1 MDFETRFMRALFGLA
16 PSPFLLGNVIKHH
29 LNSWETCKP
38 DAVAELHESLYVDD
52 LTSGGATVEEA
63 KDLKKH
69 ATFTL
74 HKWHLN
80 TCELDESPVLPV
92 GKETYAKQQ
101 LGKPNR
107 VESSL
112 LGLGWNKEHHEK
124 SASFPEKK
132 VHLTKRGYFT
142 RFVSPV
148 TLEGKLLYCAKRSEK
163 IMWDVP
169 LTASLQLKW
178 KKWEDRVPKQVAA
191 VCPLAEHRHPIES
204 IPWHGFGDT
213 SGHGVGAAVYTV
225 VKQESG
231 LAQHLVAAKARLAKQ
246 GLTIP

>member
-1 MDFETRFMRALFGLA
+1 M
-16 PSPFLLGNVIKHH
+16 
-29 LNSWETCKP
+29 
-38 DAVAELHESLYVDD
+38 
-52 LTSGGATVEEA
+52 
-63 KDLKKH
+63 
-69 ATFTL
+69 
-74 HKWHLN
+74 
-80 TCELDESPVLPV
+80 
-92 GKETYAKQQ
+92 
-101 LGKPNR
+101 
-107 VESSL
+107 
-112 LGLGWNKEHHEK
+112 
-124 SASFPEKK
+124 
-132 VHLTKRGYFT
+132 HLTKRGYFT

-148 TLEGKLLYCAKRSEK
+148 TLEGKLLYWTKHSEK

-169 LTASLQLKW
+169 LPASLQLKW

-231 LAQHLVAAKARLAKQ
+231 LAQRLVAAKARLAKQ